1 MNEVVLWE
9 LNKNKG
15 GLMSEQMKIVVD
27 KQNKHGTDFYYPVC
41 ELSKTLVKLKGNTK
55 KVLTR
60 NDMFLLSKSFDITLK
75 PQKVL

>member
-1 MNEVVLWE
+1 
-9 LNKNKG
+9 
-15 GLMSEQMKIVVD
+15 MSEPMKIVVD
-27 KQNKHGTDFYYPVC
+27 KQNKHGTDFYDPVC